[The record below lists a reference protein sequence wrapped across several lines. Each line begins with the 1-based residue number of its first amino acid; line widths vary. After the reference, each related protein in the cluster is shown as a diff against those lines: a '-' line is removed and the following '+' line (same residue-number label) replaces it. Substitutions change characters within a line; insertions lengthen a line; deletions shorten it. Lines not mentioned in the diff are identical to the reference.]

1 MRHRVSH
8 FFRTSKTQISH
19 EVTDRRE
26 KTHSISLKAPD
37 RGIVKTQKSL
47 NVYSRTLRPLVVV
60 FYLIHNI

>member
-26 KTHSISLKAPD
+26 ETYSISLKAPD
-37 RGIVKTQKSL
+37 RGTVKTQKKPQCL
-47 NVYSRTLRPLVVV
+47 LP
-60 FYLIHNI
+60 NIEAFSCRFLPDP

>member
-8 FFRTSKTQISH
+8 FFRASKTQISH

-26 KTHSISLKAPD
+26 ETYSISLKAPD
-37 RGIVKTQKSL
+37 RGTVKTQKSP